1 MSRTNGKQLLVS
13 RASSDGSGDNASH
26 SVVMHFKFKLFVS
39 FSDFVFLFVKYFSEQ
54 LPKLK
59 KFTKLLEV
67 CKTTELEKQI
77 ATYLNGNSTITTEA
91 CFTQN

>member
-26 SVVMHFKFKLFVS
+26 SVVMHFKCKLFVS
-39 FSDFVFLFVKYFSEQ
+39 FSDFVFLFVKDFSEQ

-59 KFTKLLEV
+59 KLTKLLEV
-67 CKTTELEKQI
+67 C
-77 ATYLNGNSTITTEA
+77 
-91 CFTQN
+91 